1 MIGPDTVDGYVKNAQ
16 AIGALSASA
25 VWALI
30 CLYFVVDKWRRD
42 RRDEKIIEVRL
53 RSAEA
58 SIKNAEAIEQVS
70 EKIVQLMIVNSELA
84 SIVRELNRRIKCLG
98 G

>member
-1 MIGPDTVDGYVKNAQ
+1 MIGPETIDSYIKNAQ
-16 AIGALSASA
+16 SIGALSASA
-25 VWALI
+25 VWAII
-30 CLYFVVDKWRRD
+30 CLYFIIDKWRRD
-42 RRDEKIIEVRL
+42 KRDELIIEVRL

-70 EKIVQLMIVNSELA
+70 EKMVQLMVVDSEVA

>member
-1 MIGPDTVDGYVKNAQ
+1 MIGPETVDSYIKNAQ
-16 AIGALSASA
+16 ALGALSASA
-25 VWALI
+25 VWALVCGYQMI
-30 CLYFVVDKWRRD
+30 QTWRRD
-42 RRDEKIIEVRL
+42 NRDEKIIEVRL

-70 EKIVQLMIVNSELA
+70 EKMVQLMIVNSELA
-84 SIVRELNRRIKCLG
+84 SIIRELNRRIKCLG

>member
-1 MIGPDTVDGYVKNAQ
+1 MIGPATIDSYIQNAQ
-16 AIGALSASA
+16 ALGALSASA
-25 VWALI
+25 VWGLI
-30 CLYFVVDKWRRD
+30 CLYFMWGNWRRD
-42 RRDEKIIEVRL
+42 KRDEKIIEVRL

-70 EKIVQLMIVNSELA
+70 EKMVQLMIVNSELA